1 MKKIGY
7 FIILLLVTQL
17 TFAKDKEAILS
28 EARQYV
34 AQHNF
39 EAAISSYKEYVK
51 TAKNEDLKEVYFE
64 FANCYFKNNEAKM
77 AVKTLKTAIK
87 KYGLTEEDLIYSPV
101 LDEKLSD
108 ITIAELYD
116 DFTRLR
122 NRYVTY
128 HEKQ

>member
-17 TFAKDKEAILS
+17 TFAKDKEVILS
-28 EARQYV
+28 EARQFAV
-34 AQHNF
+34 NKNF

-64 FANCYFKNNEAKM
+64 FANCYYKNNEAKM

>member
-1 MKKIGY
+1 
-7 FIILLLVTQL
+7 LVTQL

-34 AQHNF
+34 AQNNF

-64 FANCYFKNNEAKM
+64 FANCYYKNNEAKM

-116 DFTRLR
+116 EFTRLR

>member
-17 TFAKDKEAILS
+17 TFAKDKEVILS

-34 AQHNF
+34 AQNNF

-64 FANCYFKNNEAKM
+64 FANCYYKNNEAKM

-122 NRYVTY
+122 NRYITY